1 MIVSKEAQE
10 KLVTDYFDK
19 AKNAGELSA
28 FMAGMEA
35 AFALVDNILTEQN
48 QARWNQY

>member
-10 KLVTDYFDK
+10 KLATDYFDK

-28 FMAGMEA
+28 FIDGMQQA
-35 AFALVDNILTEQN
+35 LNLVDKILTEQN
-48 QARWNQY
+48 QVR